1 MSEKVFNYSTT
12 ILAYLVLFFL
22 LLPIAMI
29 IVGAVNPAPIFSFP
43 PKGVSL
49 VWFNTFLQSKEYQS
63 AIRVSTVVASYAVVI
78 GLFAGIPAAFALDR
92 YQFAAKNI
100 VHSLFLSSMMLPR
113 VIWAIG
119 LLQFYSNLK
128 MLGSLIGLIL
138 AHVMMVMPYVIRMV
152 LASLSFVNRDLETA
166 AQSLGATPR
175 RSFLEITLPLVLP
188 GIIVGAVLGFV
199 VSFTDTVIA
208 VFISGVRNI
217 TFPVRIYVQQRGQ
230 GLDPV
235 AIAGS
240 VIVILVIFM
249 IEIIGEKLFK
259 WSRFM

>member
-1 MSEKVFNYSTT
+1 MSSRIFNNINT

-22 LLPIAMI
+22 LLPTLMI
-29 IVGAVNPAPIFSFP
+29 IVGALNPAPIFSFP
-43 PKGVSL
+43 PKGISF
-49 VWFNTFLQSKEYQS
+49 VWLRTFLQSQEYQS
-63 AIRVSTVVASYAVVI
+63 ATRVSTIVAINAVVF

-92 YQFAAKNI
+92 HNFTGKPLIY
-100 VHSLFLSSMMLPR
+100 SLFLSSMMLPR

-119 LLQFYSNLK
+119 LLQFYSSLRI
-128 MLGSLIGLIL
+128 LGSLFGLVL
-138 AHVMMVMPYVIRMV
+138 AHIMMVMPYIIRTV
-152 LASLSFVNRDLETA
+152 LASLSFLNKDLEVA
-166 AQSLGATPR
+166 ALSMGASPQKT
-175 RSFLEITLPLVLP
+175 FLKITLPLILP

-208 VFISGVRNI
+208 VFISGARNI

-240 VIVILVIFM
+240 VIIILVIF
-249 IEIIGEKLFK
+249 IAEIVGEKFFK
-259 WSRFM
+259 WSRFI